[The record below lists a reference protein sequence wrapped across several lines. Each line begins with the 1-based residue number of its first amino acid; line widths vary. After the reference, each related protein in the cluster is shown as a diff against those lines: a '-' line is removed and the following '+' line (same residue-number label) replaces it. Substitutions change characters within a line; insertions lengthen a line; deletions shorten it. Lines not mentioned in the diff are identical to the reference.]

1 MTTQI
6 CRRFD
11 LPSKIEGGGNSK
23 LIDLLKKLVFK
34 LDRGKIES

>member
-6 CRRFD
+6 RRRFD
-11 LPSKIEGGGNSK
+11 LPSKIEGGGYSK

-34 LDRGKIES
+34 LDHGNFSI